1 MNIAVLISILV
12 VITVLIIS
20 LLFHIA
26 IVVLLIWAI
35 NTLFNANIDYN
46 FTNILA
52 GIVIIFILRWIFK
65 RK

>member
-1 MNIAVLISILV
+1 MNIAVLISVLV
-12 VITVLIIS
+12 VIAVLIIS

-35 NTLFNANIDYN
+35 NTIFNANIEYN
-46 FTNILA
+46 FTNIVA
-52 GIVIIFILRWIFK
+52 GIVIIFILRWILK